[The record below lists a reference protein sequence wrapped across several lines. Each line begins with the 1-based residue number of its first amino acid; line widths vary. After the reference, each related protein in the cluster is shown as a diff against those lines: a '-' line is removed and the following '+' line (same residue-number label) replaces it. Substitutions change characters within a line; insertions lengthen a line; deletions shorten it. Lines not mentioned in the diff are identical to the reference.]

1 MQLMG
6 YRNTQKVGKNM
17 LWKKTISLLL
27 LITLFLTGCR
37 SEEII
42 DKSDISGS
50 YSEEVNEQA
59 EIQEEGGE
67 DKENNAT
74 EYEIESQFPN
84 PLSEYSSC

>member
-59 EIQEEGGE
+59 EIQEDGGE

-74 EYEIESQFPN
+74 
-84 PLSEYSSC
+84 